1 MATIQTLSAQVIDRK
16 KVDTL
21 EAQNLRKVVHFR
33 DINIIDAESIEY
45 NGSRI
50 SITKSAFKNLLGLL
64 GMSQAFAQKF
74 ETLFTKEAKSQFI
87 NTMKN
92 AMSSNSGK
100 LAEVTLV
107 LNPITKSVV
116 AITKKDQFGISN
128 SQFMGVA
135 ENIID
140 NHSMQVSNW
149 SVDPG
154 SGIVTINAFNPNA
167 NFAVQGLSD
176 EVFTGGVTFQNSP
189 KDGFQVLPYVN
200 RQWCTNGLTT
210 AFAQE
215 AYTLNSLDAGSMEK
229 FFENLNDLR
238 KNNFAPAGFADRV
251 RAAHNTPASLHELQ
265 FGHRLI
271 EPFAG
276 ERVDNW
282 IPLAENMNAYYKAGF
297 ETLSSDQMKGAKSNT
312 SVWDVINGATH
323 FASHGSSII
332 DTNMQDYN
340 ASDIMVKSGNLFG
353 KKRFD
358 HEHSMPNPF
367 AAAELVRTG
376 SLLN

>member
-1 MATIQTLSAQVIDRK
+1 MATIQTLSSQVIDRK
-16 KVDTL
+16 KVNTL

-33 DINIIDAESIEY
+33 DINIIDAETIEY

-50 SITKSAFKNLLGLL
+50 AVTKSAFKNLLGLL

-100 LAEVTLV
+100 LSEVTLV
-107 LNPITKSVV
+107 LNPLTKYVV

-128 SQFMGVA
+128 AQFMGVA

-140 NHSMQVSNW
+140 NNGMSVSNW

-154 SGIVTINAFNPNA
+154 TGIVTINAFNPNA
-167 NFAVQGLSD
+167 NFAVKGLSD

-200 RQWCTNGLTT
+200 RQWCTNGMTT

-215 AYTLNSLDAGSMEK
+215 SYTLNSLDQGSMEK
-229 FFENLNDLR
+229 FFENLNELR
-238 KNNFAPAGFADRV
+238 KNNFAPTGFAERV

-265 FGHRLI
+265 FAHNLI
-271 EPFAG
+271 SPFAG
-276 ERVDNW
+276 ERTDNW
-282 IPLAENMNAYYKAGF
+282 LPLAENMNAFYKAGF
-297 ETLSSDQMKGAKSNT
+297 DTLSTDQLKHAKSNT
-312 SVWDVINGATH
+312 SVWDVVNGVTH
-323 FASHGSSII
+323 FATHAAGII

-340 ASDIMVKSGNLFG
+340 ASDLMVKSGNLFG
-353 KKRFD
+353 KKSFD
-358 HEHSMPNPF
+358 HENTMPALF
-367 AAAELVRTG
+367 RGRDLVRNG

>member
-1 MATIQTLSAQVIDRK
+1 MAILTLSNQIIERK

-21 EAQNLRKVVHFR
+21 EAQNLRKVVPFR
-33 DINIIDAESIEY
+33 DINIIDGESIEY
-45 NGSRI
+45 NGSKI
-50 SITKSAFKNLLGLL
+50 NITKFAFKNLLGLL
-64 GMSQAFAQKF
+64 GMSNQFAQKF
-74 ETLFTKEAKSQFI
+74 ESLFTKEAKAQFI

-92 AMSSNSGK
+92 AMASNSGR
-100 LAEVTLV
+100 LSEVTLV
-107 LNPITKSVV
+107 LNPISKAVV
-116 AITKKDQFGISN
+116 AITKKEEFGISN
-128 SQFMGVA
+128 QQFMQVA

-140 NHSMQVSNW
+140 NQSMDVTNW
-149 SVDPG
+149 SIDPG
-154 SGIVTINAFNPNA
+154 TGIITINAFNPKA
-167 NFAVQGLSD
+167 NFSVQGLSD

-215 AYTLNSLDAGSMEK
+215 AYTLNSLDQGSMEK
-229 FFENLNDLR
+229 FFENLNSLR
-238 KNNFAPAGFADRV
+238 KNNFAPTGFADRV

-265 FGHRLI
+265 FAHNLI

-282 IPLAENMNAYYKAGF
+282 IPLAENMNAFYRAGF
-297 ETLSSDQMKGAKSNT
+297 EGLSTEQLKHAKSNT
-312 SVWDVINGATH
+312 SVWDVVNGVTH
-323 FASHGSSII
+323 FATHGAQII

-340 ASDIMVKSGNLFG
+340 ASELMVKSGNLFG
-353 KKRFD
+353 KKSFD
-358 HEHSMPNPF
+358 HENTMPDLF
-367 AAAELVRTG
+367 GGRELVRNG

>member
-1 MATIQTLSAQVIDRK
+1 MAITTLSNTLIEQRK
-16 KVDTL
+16 VQTL
-21 EAQNLRKVVHFR
+21 EAQNLRKVVPFR
-33 DINIIDAESIEY
+33 DINLIDVESIEY
-45 NGSRI
+45 QGSKI
-50 SITKSAFKNLLGLL
+50 NITKSAFKNLLGLL
-64 GMSQAFAQKF
+64 GMSNQFATKF
-74 ETLFTKEAKSQFI
+74 ENLFTKEAKAQFI

-92 AMSSNSGK
+92 AMASNSGR
-100 LAEVTLV
+100 LSEVTLV
-107 LNPITKSVV
+107 LNPVTKTVV
-116 AITKKDQFGISN
+116 AITKKEEFGISN
-128 SQFMGVA
+128 QQFMQVA

-140 NHSMQVSNW
+140 NQSMDVTNW
-149 SVDPG
+149 SIDPG
-154 SGIVTINAFNPNA
+154 TGIITINAFNPKA

-215 AYTLNSLDAGSMEK
+215 AYTLNSLDQGSMEK
-229 FFENLNDLR
+229 FFENLNGLR
-238 KNNFAPAGFADRV
+238 KNNFAPTGFADRV

-265 FGHRLI
+265 FAHNLI

-282 IPLAENMNAYYKAGF
+282 IPLAENMNAFYRAGF
-297 ETLSSDQMKGAKSNT
+297 ESLSTEQLKHAKSNT
-312 SVWDVINGATH
+312 SVWDVVNGVTH
-323 FASHGSSII
+323 FATHGAQII

-340 ASDIMVKSGNLFG
+340 ASELMVKSGNLFG
-353 KKRFD
+353 KKSFD
-358 HEHSMPNPF
+358 HENTMPDLF
-367 AAAELVRTG
+367 GGRELVRNG

>member
-1 MATIQTLSAQVIDRK
+1 MAITTLSNTLIEQRK
-16 KVDTL
+16 VQTL
-21 EAQNLRKVVHFR
+21 EAQNLRKVVPFR
-33 DINIIDAESIEY
+33 DINLIDVESIEY
-45 NGSRI
+45 QGSKI
-50 SITKSAFKNLLGLL
+50 NITKSAFKNLLGLL
-64 GMSQAFAQKF
+64 GMSNQFATKF
-74 ETLFTKEAKSQFI
+74 ENLFTKEAKAQFI

-92 AMSSNSGK
+92 AMASNSGR
-100 LAEVTLV
+100 LSEVTLV
-107 LNPITKSVV
+107 LNPVTKTVV
-116 AITKKDQFGISN
+116 AITKKEEFGISN
-128 SQFMGVA
+128 QQFMQVA

-140 NHSMQVSNW
+140 NQSMDVTNW
-149 SVDPG
+149 SIDPG
-154 SGIVTINAFNPNA
+154 TGIITINAFNPKA

-215 AYTLNSLDAGSMEK
+215 AYTLNSLDQGSMEK
-229 FFENLNDLR
+229 FFENLNGLR
-238 KNNFAPAGFADRV
+238 KNNFAPTGFADRV

-265 FGHRLI
+265 FAHNLI

-282 IPLAENMNAYYKAGF
+282 IPLAENMNAFYRAGF
-297 ETLSSDQMKGAKSNT
+297 ESLSTEQLKHAKSNT
-312 SVWDVINGATH
+312 SVWDVINGVTH
-323 FASHGSSII
+323 FATHGAQII

-340 ASDIMVKSGNLFG
+340 ASELMVKSGNLFG
-353 KKRFD
+353 KKSFD
-358 HEHSMPNPF
+358 HENTMPDLF
-367 AAAELVRTG
+367 GGRELVRNG